1 MEPMP
6 APIDAK
12 RGMNLFS
19 LWVVLPNGSHAANLV
34 NSRIKYFV
42 SLGVMS
48 AATDSYYF
56 ASVEAEGQWEA
67 CLQHLCFPHSQ

>member
-1 MEPMP
+1 MKQMA

-34 NSRIKYFV
+34 NSQIKYFV
-42 SLGVMS
+42 S
-48 AATDSYYF
+48 
-56 ASVEAEGQWEA
+56 
-67 CLQHLCFPHSQ
+67 

>member
-1 MEPMP
+1 MA

-19 LWVVLPNGSHAANLV
+19 LWVVLPDGSYTANLV

-42 SLGVMS
+42 S
-48 AATDSYYF
+48 
-56 ASVEAEGQWEA
+56 
-67 CLQHLCFPHSQ
+67 

>member
-1 MEPMP
+1 MV

-19 LWVVLPNGSHAANLV
+19 LQVVLPNGSHAANLV
-34 NSRIKYFV
+34 NSLIKYFI

-48 AATDSYYF
+48 AAN
-56 ASVEAEGQWEA
+56 
-67 CLQHLCFPHSQ
+67 